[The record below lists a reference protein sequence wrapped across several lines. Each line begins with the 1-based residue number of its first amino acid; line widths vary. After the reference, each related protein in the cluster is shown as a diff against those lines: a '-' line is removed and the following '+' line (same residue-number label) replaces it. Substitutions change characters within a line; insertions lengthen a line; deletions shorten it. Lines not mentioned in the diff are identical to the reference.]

1 MSNSNKKP
9 NEEKTKSKEER
20 LKYTDENIKDLLG
33 RFGAVYFPSDI
44 RDSTD
49 DIVGNEIQKELL
61 EDFFKGLKKY
71 ETVKDQLR
79 NANLS
84 PNLTILL
91 YGPPGTGKTTLTR
104 AFAKKFN
111 IPICVVESN
120 RLISSLLG
128 DTIKSITRVVDLS
141 AEIANERGSFVLF
154 FDELDAIG
162 SERSNV
168 HEVGEIKRAVISF
181 LQVIDRINYE
191 GYPLA
196 VVGATNHQHLLD
208 SAIWRRFTFHLSFDF
223 PDYHLRKSIIEA
235 FLIKVKKAKIGV
247 DKSIQQRLNDEYKK
261 LKSIEDDFELKLD
274 HKIDE
279 FDENIF
285 WKEIEKNDKLEGLLK
300 MTHGYSGSDIQRGT
314 EVALFKALDTELL
327 TYDNFFRSLSL
338 VGGTAIHVERQETL
352 SNDRRSSN
360 EKQGSNKKLT
370 GPPEI

>member
-1 MSNSNKKP
+1 MSNSNKRS
-9 NEEKTKSKEER
+9 NEER
-20 LKYTDENIKDLLG
+20 LKYTDDNIKELLG

-44 RDSTD
+44 RDSID
-49 DIVGNEIQKELL
+49 DIIGNEIQKELL

-71 ETVKDQLR
+71 EDVKEQLR
-79 NANLS
+79 NANLT

-104 AFAKKFN
+104 AFTKKFN

-128 DTIKSITRVVDLS
+128 DTIKSITRVVDL
-141 AEIANERGSFVLF
+141 AADVANERGAFVLF

-162 SERSNV
+162 SERSNI

-181 LQVIDRINYE
+181 LQVIDRVNYE
-191 GYPLA
+191 GHPLA
-196 VVGATNHQHLLD
+196 VIGATNHQHLLD
-208 SAIWRRFTFHLSFDF
+208 SAIWRRFTFHLSFEF

-235 FLIKVKKAKIGV
+235 FLNKVKKAKIGI
-247 DKSIQQRLNDEYKK
+247 DKSIQQRLDDEYKK
-261 LKSIEDDFELKLD
+261 IKSIEDDLGLKLD

-279 FDENIF
+279 FHEDIF
-285 WKEIEKNDKLEGLLK
+285 WREIEKNDKLDGLLK

-327 TYDNFFRSLSL
+327 TYDNFFRSLRL

-352 SNDRRSSN
+352 SNVKHSTK
-360 EKQGSNKKLT
+360 EKLGSQNRPT